1 MRDKEETMLGK
12 FWLISCIDCRGSE
25 AWTILWAV
33 WCPKSVGTHPKK
45 KGAIIAIEGYES
57 WKKKN
62 NKLQIPFSSQTSRVS
77 DIVDDNR

>member
-1 MRDKEETMLGK
+1 MENFDWFLALTAEDQRHELFSGQFDVLNLLEHTQEE
-12 FWLISCIDCRGSE
+12 
-25 AWTILWAV
+25 
-33 WCPKSVGTHPKK
+33 

-57 WKKKN
+57 WQKKN